1 MIERIENVRA
11 TPSLSYQFIMLTF
24 SIVLYYYY
32 YYYCRI
38 RSAVHVE
45 MIKN

>member
-1 MIERIENVRA
+1 MIGRIENVRA

-32 YYYCRI
+32 YYCRI